1 MISLSVFGSPH
12 FYFVMGLVI
21 IIIIFQFATF
31 SKNLKR
37 IDNLRSI
44 FSSMPGLQMVK
55 IYIPED
61 QYTILETS
69 EIIRKMNCFKD
80 PSVDQS
86 QDEVDI
92 NKHVELRRRGKRIWV
107 KENQV
112 NDYKK
117 AGWAEGNQNFKGN
130 WFEITLIDKTYGNH
144 PVLSEILL
152 SLNTYLLRN
161 KGSVSDFHLVKDIVD
176 RHCDA
181 ADEEINNTLA
191 FPLYLGLM
199 GTILGIVFS
208 VGYLVLTDAFQNFL
222 APNPNTPIDNT
233 VITILMGGVGLA
245 MISSFTGLGFT
256 MLNSV
261 KNYKDA
267 KTHLEKEKNSFFTLI
282 QTELLPILSQNAA
295 SNLHRL
301 ESNLQNFNENFAH
314 NNDNFSNTLQQIH
327 QSLEG
332 HAEMIKELKDIDL
345 KTITRFN
352 RDVLRELKESIKE
365 FQTFNDYFGQ
375 VNVYIGLVNTLV
387 ESADKL
393 NLKLNLQLDRTKTI
407 EEVAIKLNENTLINK
422 KIIDFMAAHFE
433 ELKERT
439 MLFSMV
445 ISDVDENLSKTLDQ
459 LGSSLRNN
467 TEKFY
472 EQLQQLMDEQNK
484 NTFLLVNDLH
494 QHTSESVQKVKNI
507 QLEQVEAVNENKNL
521 FEKLNH
527 LEQIPKG
534 FEALAKSIEKQE
546 TVLKEI
552 NSNLPRGFQNGVK
565 ELEEPTPESFWQKIE
580 RGVKYAFYTSGAIIG
595 SSFIIWQLFRLIRSI
610 F

>member
-1 MISLSVFGSPH
+1 MISLSVFSSFH
-12 FYFVMGLVI
+12 FLFVMGLVFI
-21 IIIIFQFATF
+21 VIIFQFIAF

-37 IDNLRSI
+37 IESLRSI
-44 FSSMPGLQMVK
+44 FGSMPGLRMVK

-61 QYTILETS
+61 QFTILDTS
-69 EIIRKMNCFKD
+69 EIIRKMHYFKD
-80 PSVDQS
+80 PSSDKNQ
-86 QDEVDI
+86 EVID
-92 NKHVELRRRGKRIWV
+92 NPDYVELRRRGKSLWV
-107 KENQV
+107 KQRQV
-112 NDYKK
+112 DDYKN
-117 AGWAEGNQNFKGN
+117 AGWSEGNQKQIYN
-130 WFEITLIDKTYGNH
+130 WLEITLIEKTYGYH

-176 RHCDA
+176 RNCDA

-222 APNPNTPIDNT
+222 APNPNTPLDNT

-256 MLNSV
+256 MFNSV
-261 KNYKDA
+261 KNYKEA
-267 KTHLEKEKNSFFTLI
+267 KTHLEKEKNSFFTFI

-295 SNLHRL
+295 SNIHRL
-301 ESNLQNFNENFAH
+301 ESNLQNFNENFAL

-352 RDVLRELKESIKE
+352 KDVLRELKESIKE

-407 EEVAIKLNENTLINK
+407 EEVAIKLNENTLVNK
-422 KIIDFMAAHFE
+422 KIIDFMEAHFKD
-433 ELKERT
+433 LNNKT
-439 MLFSMV
+439 NLFSAAITDVNV
-445 ISDVDENLSKTLDQ
+445 ILSKTLDD
-459 LGSSLRNN
+459 LGLSLQNN
-467 TEKFY
+467 TTKFY

-484 NTFLLVNDLH
+484 NTDLLVKDLH
-494 QHTSESVQKVKNI
+494 KHTSESVQKVKNI
-507 QLEQVEAVNENKNL
+507 QLEQVEAVSKNKNL
-521 FEKLNH
+521 FEKLNY

-534 FEALAKSIEKQE
+534 FEVLTKSIEKQE

-552 NSNLPRGFQNGVK
+552 NSNLPRGFRNGVM
-565 ELEEPTPESFWQKIE
+565 EPENPTPESRWQRIE

-595 SSFIIWQLFRLIRSI
+595 SSFIFWQLFRLIRSI